1 MSVYRY
7 KIQLA
12 YVDGKSSETTKID
25 VASIKS
31 FCIERDY
38 DNKNMPIAFMELTLD
53 KNLVDTII
61 INAKES
67 KFILIMANYPE
78 NGDGV
83 AKACISGEFAYFLQD
98 DVNYNKDIDYSEYE
112 KEANNGTERKDKYR
126 TIMIGLMMQAN
137 LDNNKRQINT
147 ITYNTTIMDIVASIT
162 NHMVML
168 IEPFKYNKKMEQ
180 LIIPPLETVSKA
192 LEYLNRMSAFY
203 DTKFRYF
210 LDYDTGYLL
219 SCSGKPVKKRTE
231 KFSTVLIDI
240 RNVTSTGAFEQ
251 GMREDRTQ
259 NCYVIPISTTD
270 TVYQTNLATNQDF
283 NNITAILDSSRE
295 MTESDNSIMGTINK
309 FKAAANKIK
318 TASKNIKKKF
328 NNLGNDLN
336 NMKDQMLADM
346 NKTLNV
352 SVEVNGVAVSIDNIF
367 SKPGISVDVKNK
379 YIQNIITTAKEVE
392 DLYNEVKDLPNTYEE
407 IRDSIYENACNAC
420 GFDNYIN
427 GVAPANYSDNVGGM
441 NNLYDGIIKTSGEN
455 TTVINKTFS
464 PALDKIN
471 SLNSKI
477 DSLIKDI
484 NALPTNIK
492 SATSSGDDSSSEYID
507 VSEAKA
513 LIPTLVGLKPDVA
526 DCVTNMNNTFGF
538 ISEIPTA
545 CVGAANSCNSGIQ
558 DILATP
564 NILQNEFNGAFSGM
578 ISNNTLASTIVSSA
592 GMASAVSTEGI
603 ANISLNG
610 FNDIGMS
617 MINNITNIGKSF
629 MSDIELAV
637 DGMNDIADIGKTGV
651 SCFNTDVLLADA
663 ADYALKKTKLLRVP
677 NDNVNLVKQI
687 ISEVQLSSA
696 RLTVNKNGLDTL
708 VISPNKEYIVKNF
721 DTHSNR
727 NGKFLLAN
735 KKEVYVR
742 EDDSFIMNTILTFRQ
757 IPYAEKD
764 IWSSIGTQAAL
775 YGLSKILK

>member
-7 KIQLA
+7 KIQLT
-12 YVDGKSSETTKID
+12 YVDGKNSETTKID

-61 INAKES
+61 IHAKES

-126 TIMIGLMMQAN
+126 TIMVGLMMQAN

-240 RNVTSTGAFEQ
+240 RNVTSAGAFEQ

-367 SKPGISVDVKNK
+367 SKPGISVDVKNQ

-392 DLYNEVKDLPNTYEE
+392 TLYNEVKDLPNTYEE

-420 GFDNYIN
+420 EFDNYIN

-455 TTVINKTFS
+455 TAVINKTFS

-471 SLNSKI
+471 SLNDKI

-513 LIPTLVGLKPDVA
+513 LIPTLMGLKPDVA

-578 ISNNTLASTIVSSA
+578 IGNNTLASTIVSSA

-610 FNDIGMS
+610 FNNIGTS
-617 MINNITNIGKSF
+617 MMNNITNIGKSF

-637 DGMNDIADIGKTGV
+637 DGMNDIADIGKTGI

-677 NDNVNLVKQI
+677 NDNVNLIKQI

-764 IWSSIGTQAAL
+764 VWSSIGTQAAL